1 MHQFPIRQFPILL
14 VKSVDEMR
22 ELGRIIA
29 LKSQAGD
36 LIVLSGPLGAGKTAL
51 TQGIGAALGIN
62 GITSPTFVISRVH
75 RGKIPLI
82 HVDAYRLLGSATTP
96 FEFDDLD
103 LDTGRED
110 AITVIE
116 WGGDVGARFGEDF
129 LEISIE
135 FGEAETERKVT
146 ALPRGDRWAGF
157 SL

>member
-1 MHQFPIRQFPILL
+1 MRL

-22 ELGRIIA
+22 ELGCVIA
-29 LKSQAGD
+29 SQSKAGD
-36 LIVLSGPLGAGKTAL
+36 LILLSGPLGAGKTAL
-51 TQGIGAALGIN
+51 TQGIGAALGIE

-82 HVDAYRLLGSATTP
+82 HVDAYRLLGSTTTP

-116 WGGDVGARFGEDF
+116 WGEGVGARFGEDF

-135 FGEAETERKVT
+135 FGEAENERKVT
-146 ALPRGDRWAGF
+146 ARARGDRWVGF